1 MITESIRRRH
11 LITGAGSGIGAAVAQ
26 ALHQRG
32 DELWLLVRSEERA
45 HQLSPAFPHAHLLVA
60 DLTDPARLEDV
71 VHDTVFPMELDTLLH
86 IAGVVDLNLVAD
98 LPVEQIRQQVDVN
111 LVAPMVLT
119 RLMLPALR
127 ARRGLVLIANSSAGM
142 SAGANWSAYAAS
154 KFGVRAFADSLRAE
168 EAEHGVAGDDRLS
181 QPDRDAHAGQGARA
195 GRRRVRPQPVDPA
208 GHGGPVD
215 PARHRPAGRR
225 DDPGDHDPSR
235 GPQTGMRLAAEVCHQ
250 PCSRR

>member
-45 HQLSPAFPHAHLLVA
+45 HQLSPAFPHAHLMVA

-71 VHDTVFPMELDTLLH
+71 VHDHVFPMELDTLLH

-168 EAEHGVAGDDRLS
+168 EAEHGL
-181 QPDRDAHAGQGARA
+181 
-195 GRRRVRPQPVDPA
+195 RVTTVYPSRTATPMQAKV
-208 GHGGPVD
+208 HEQEGGEY
-215 PARHRPAGRR
+215 
-225 DDPGDHDPSR
+225 DPSR
-235 GPQTGMRLAAEVCHQ
+235 WIQ
-250 PCSRR
+250 PDTVARSILHVIDLPGDATIPELTIRPVIPRRA

>member
-45 HQLSPAFPHAHLLVA
+45 HQLSPAFPHAHLMVA

-71 VHDTVFPMELDTLLH
+71 VHDHVFPMELDTLLH

-154 KFGVRAFADSLRAE
+154 KFGVRAFADSLREE
-168 EAEHGVAGDDRLS
+168 EAQHGLRVTTVYPSRTATPMQAKVHDQEGGDY
-181 QPDRDAHAGQGARA
+181 
-195 GRRRVRPQPVDPA
+195 
-208 GHGGPVD
+208 
-215 PARHRPAGRR
+215 
-225 DDPGDHDPSR
+225 DPSR
-235 GPQTGMRLAAEVCHQ
+235 WIQ
-250 PCSRR
+250 PDTVARSILHVIDLPGDATIPEITIRPVVPSQA

>member
-60 DLTDPARLEDV
+60 DLADPARLEDV
-71 VHDTVFPMELDTLLH
+71 VHEHVFPMELDTLLH

-98 LPVEQIRQQVDVN
+98 QPVEQIRQQVDVN
-111 LVAPMVLT
+111 LVSPMVLT

-127 ARRGLVLIANSSAGM
+127 ARRGLVLFANSSAGM

-168 EAEHGVAGDDRLS
+168 EAE
-181 QPDRDAHAGQGARA
+181 QGL
-195 GRRRVRPQPVDPA
+195 RVTTVYPSRTATPMQAKV
-208 GHGGPVD
+208 HEQEGGEY
-215 PARHRPAGRR
+215 
-225 DDPGDHDPSR
+225 DPSR
-235 GPQTGMRLAAEVCHQ
+235 WIQ
-250 PCSRR
+250 PDTVARSILHVIDLPGDATIPEITILPGVPRQA

>member
-71 VHDTVFPMELDTLLH
+71 VHDAVFPMELDTLLH

-168 EAEHGVAGDDRLS
+168 EAEHGLRVTTVYPSRTATPMQAKVHEQEGGDY
-181 QPDRDAHAGQGARA
+181 
-195 GRRRVRPQPVDPA
+195 
-208 GHGGPVD
+208 
-215 PARHRPAGRR
+215 
-225 DDPGDHDPSR
+225 DPSR
-235 GPQTGMRLAAEVCHQ
+235 WIQ
-250 PCSRR
+250 PDTVARSILHVIDLPGDATIPEITIRPVVPRQA

>member
-32 DELWLLVRSEERA
+32 DELFLLVRSEERA
-45 HQLSPAFPHAHLLVA
+45 HQLSPAFPHAHLLVG
-60 DLTDPARLEDV
+60 DLTDPAGLEDV
-71 VHDTVFPMELDTLLH
+71 VHHHLFPGELDTLLH

-111 LVAPMVLT
+111 LVSPMVLT

-154 KFGVRAFADSLRAE
+154 KFGVRAFADSLREE
-168 EAEHGVAGDDRLS
+168 EAPHGLRVTTVYPSRTATPMQAKVHEQEGGDY
-181 QPDRDAHAGQGARA
+181 
-195 GRRRVRPQPVDPA
+195 
-208 GHGGPVD
+208 
-215 PARHRPAGRR
+215 
-225 DDPGDHDPSR
+225 DPSR
-235 GPQTGMRLAAEVCHQ
+235 WIQ
-250 PCSRR
+250 PDTVARSILHVIDLPGDATIPELTIRPVVPRQG

>member
-45 HQLSPAFPHAHLLVA
+45 HQLSPAFPHAHLMVA
-60 DLTDPARLEDV
+60 DLTDPARLEHV

-154 KFGVRAFADSLRAE
+154 KFGVRAFADSLREE
-168 EAEHGVAGDDRLS
+168 EAQHGLRVTTVYPSRTATPMQAKVHEQEGGEYDPSLWI
-181 QPDRDAHAGQGARA
+181 QPDTVARSILHVIDLPGDATIPDLT
-195 GRRRVRPQPVDPA
+195 VRP
-208 GHGGPVD
+208 
-215 PARHRPAGRR
+215 R
-225 DDPGDHDPSR
+225 
-235 GPQTGMRLAAEVCHQ
+235 
-250 PCSRR
+250 

>member
-45 HQLSPAFPHAHLLVA
+45 HQLSPAFPHAHLMVA

-71 VHDTVFPMELDTLLH
+71 MHDTVFPMELDTLLH

-111 LVAPMVLT
+111 LVSPMVLT

-154 KFGVRAFADSLRAE
+154 KFGVRAFADSLREE
-168 EAEHGVAGDDRLS
+168 EAQHGIRVTTVYPSRTATPMQAKVHEQEGGDY
-181 QPDRDAHAGQGARA
+181 
-195 GRRRVRPQPVDPA
+195 
-208 GHGGPVD
+208 
-215 PARHRPAGRR
+215 
-225 DDPGDHDPSR
+225 DPSR
-235 GPQTGMRLAAEVCHQ
+235 WIQ
-250 PCSRR
+250 PDTVARSILHVIDLPGDATIPELTIRPVVPRQG

>member
-71 VHDTVFPMELDTLLH
+71 VHDHVFPMELDTLLH

-168 EAEHGVAGDDRLS
+168 EAEHGLRVTTVYPSRTATPMQAKVHEQEGGDY
-181 QPDRDAHAGQGARA
+181 
-195 GRRRVRPQPVDPA
+195 
-208 GHGGPVD
+208 
-215 PARHRPAGRR
+215 
-225 DDPGDHDPSR
+225 DPSR
-235 GPQTGMRLAAEVCHQ
+235 WIQ
-250 PCSRR
+250 PDTVARSILHVIDLPGDATIPEITIRPVVPRQA